1 MSEGAHRRTNSTPAV
16 SRADSSEAPSACTS
30 TFLNLR
36 KRLATEERPAGLPSV
51 VVAFVVGEEQ
61 WVIDLRDGLT
71 AEQAV
76 RRGEAESPD
85 VACKLSPAD
94 FAALPALK
102 LRDTEYAVYA
112 VWHLTLWHIAYAT
125 RTVWDTCMGHITES
139 A

>member
-1 MSEGAHRRTNSTPAV
+1 M
-16 SRADSSEAPSACTS
+16 EAPSACTS

-112 VWHLTLWHIAYAT
+112 VWHLMAY
-125 RTVWDTCMGHITES
+125 RICYSYCMGYMHGAYHRERMKAMVHVDS
-139 A
+139 GLQCAE

>member
-1 MSEGAHRRTNSTPAV
+1 M
-16 SRADSSEAPSACTS
+16 EAPSACTS

-36 KRLATEERPAGLPSV
+36 KRLATEERPAVLPSV

-61 WVIDLRDGLT
+61 CVIDLRDGLT
-71 AEQAV
+71 DSRTSRPAW
-76 RRGEAESPD
+76 REAESPD

-112 VWHLTLWHIAYAT
+112 VWHLMAY
-125 RTVWDTCMGHITES
+125 RICYSYCMGYMHGAYHRERMKAMVHVDS
-139 A
+139 GLQCAE